1 MNLQFA
7 LIRLI
12 NNIKEESK
20 TKEIFKK
27 KLLTLFKTQ
36 ELIGMIES
44 ENGFDNLLPD
54 FTKKQVKNILSVFI
68 SDEDIDIL
76 LKADRWND
84 KCEQLISDIV
94 DKYKFEY
101 SAVCCV
107 IRCIASSIELISIEC
122 SINYSTK
129 IELNENEKKELF
141 RTPTCSVHFLDK
153 TSRYYYKIIAEEY
166 LLSII
171 QKKFTK
177 KDAWDQIR
185 TRVKFCP
192 TVDIDESGNVKAR
205 FNVDLIDKTRPEP
218 HKINEFGYYD
228 YRSIE
233 FLFKV
238 HLAKKGDT
246 TCITR
251 FGFDGKEN
259 YSSTTYDMSC
269 CDLKDLKIRVSCRLL
284 YREANS

>member
-7 LIRLI
+7 LINLV
-12 NNIKEESK
+12 NDIKDKYKTEE
-20 TKEIFKK
+20 TKRT
-27 KLLTLFKTQ
+27 KLSTLFKTQ
-36 ELIGMIES
+36 NLIGKIQYRHGF
-44 ENGFDNLLPD
+44 ENLSPN
-54 FTKKQVKNILSVFI
+54 FTKELFKKILIAFI

-94 DKYKFEY
+94 NKYKFEY

-205 FNVDLIDKTRPEP
+205 FNVELIDKTRPEP

-259 YSSTTYDMSC
+259 YSSTTYDMPC
-269 CDLKDLKIRVSCRLL
+269 CDLKDLTIRVSCRLL
-284 YREANS
+284 

>member
-7 LIRLI
+7 LINLV
-12 NNIKEESK
+12 NDIKDKYKTEE
-20 TKEIFKK
+20 TKRT
-27 KLLTLFKTQ
+27 KLSTLFKTQ
-36 ELIGMIES
+36 NLIGKIQYRHGF
-44 ENGFDNLLPD
+44 ENLSPN
-54 FTKKQVKNILSVFI
+54 FTKELFKKILIAFI

-94 DKYKFEY
+94 NKYKFEY

-205 FNVDLIDKTRPEP
+205 FNVELIDKTRPEP

-259 YSSTTYDMSC
+259 YSSTTYDMPC
-269 CDLKDLKIRVSCRLL
+269 CDLKDLTIRVSCRLL